1 MLKYVWNSLAKTK
14 YINWSQAYALI
25 KDIIDINKHALK
37 NNTDKSGSVNINF
50 VECFNFHW

>member
-25 KDIIDINKHALK
+25 KDIIGID
-37 NNTDKSGSVNINF
+37 NINF
-50 VECFNFHW
+50 VECFNFH

>member
-25 KDIIDINKHALK
+25 KDIIDINKHAFKKIMLT
-37 NNTDKSGSVNINF
+37 NLVLLILIL
-50 VECFNFHW
+50 